1 MFRALIKLILKIFYR
16 VEVKGLDNY
25 RAAGNHALLVTDPA
39 SLIDPLLLTLFLP
52 DSITLAVDRRLLGK
66 WWIRPVIKWTEVL
79 PFDFSSPTVT
89 ISMIRAFRGRR
100 RCLVFHEQ
108 SFRNDP
114 HFIRILETTALIA
127 EKTGSTLLPVL
138 IEGSG
143 LSRFSYFRH
152 KQKLRLFPKITLTVL
167 PPQTLKSGGVQNGR
181 NRRGAQGMQL
191 YDIMADLRYAT
202 CTIDKTI
209 LKALKDAVSVFGRRY
224 TILEDHD
231 RHPINY
237 GTLLLKMQVLGR
249 VFAGFFSGEERV
261 GFMLP
266 GSVPAVVA
274 FLGLHAAGKVPA
286 MINFTAGPAPILSS
300 CKTVQLRSVL
310 TSRKFLKEGGLEEL
324 ADAIG
329 QSGVRIVCLEDLAA
343 NISAKDKILGLAFSL
358 LGIIPKGSPNDP
370 AAVLFT
376 SGTEGAPKAVFMSH
390 RNAIANHEQL
400 LSIISITPGDR
411 MFSSLP
417 MFHVFGLGVGVLL
430 PLLHGMRVFCYP
442 SPLHYRI
449 IPQLFYESM
458 STVICG
464 TDTFFSGYAR
474 YGRPYDF
481 CNARLAIVGAEKMR
495 ESTYELWMKKYGI
508 NLIEGYGS
516 TETSPV
522 IAVNTPANRRLG
534 SVGRLVPCTQYRIK
548 PVDGLDE
555 GGELWIKADNVM
567 LGYMRSTNPGV
578 IEPPA
583 DGDEAGWYDTGD
595 IVEIDEDKFVFIKG
609 RAKRFAKAGGEMIS
623 LAAVEN
629 ALSDLCP
636 EKKLC
641 VVAIP
646 DPRKGEQLALLIE
659 GEAPAG
665 GQISAFFASRGLS
678 PLWTPKKILSVEEIP
693 LLGTGKI
700 DYKTAKEIALAA
712 K

>member
-1 MFRALIKLILKIFYR
+1 MLRALIKLLLKLFYR

-25 RAAGNHALLVTDPA
+25 RAAGDHALLVTDPG

-66 WWIRPVIKWTEVL
+66 WWLRPILKWTEVL

-89 ISMIRAFRGRR
+89 IGMIRAFRERR

-114 HFIRILETTALIA
+114 HFLRILEATALIA
-127 EKTGSTLLPVL
+127 DKMGGTLLPVL
-138 IEGSG
+138 IEGSN
-143 LSRFSYFRH
+143 LSHFSYFRH
-152 KQKLRLFPKITLTVL
+152 KQKLRHFPKITLTVL
-167 PPQTLKSGGVQNGR
+167 PPQSLKHGGSQDQRG
-181 NRRGAQGMQL
+181 RRGAQGMQL

-202 CTIDKTI
+202 CSIDKTI
-209 LKALKDAVSVFGRRY
+209 LRALHDAASVFGRRY

-231 RHPINY
+231 RHPISY
-237 GTLLLKMQVLGR
+237 GTLLTKLHVLGR
-249 VFAGFFSGEERV
+249 VFARVFAEEERV

-266 GSVPAVVA
+266 GSTPAVVA
-274 FLGLHAAGKVPA
+274 LMGLHAAGKVPA
-286 MINFTAGPAPILSS
+286 MINFTAGPSPISSS
-300 CKTVQLRSVL
+300 CRTVQLRSVL

-324 ADAIG
+324 GESISQAG
-329 QSGVRIVCLEDLAA
+329 LRLVFLEDLA
-343 NISAKDKILGLAFSL
+343 KDIPAREKLLGAAYAL
-358 LGIIPKGSPNDP
+358 LGIVPKGSPNDP
-370 AAVLFT
+370 AAILFT

-400 LSIISITPGDR
+400 LSIISVTPGDR

-417 MFHVFGLGVGVLL
+417 MFHVFGLGIGVLL

-474 YGRPYDF
+474 YGRAYDF

-495 ESTYELWMKKYGI
+495 ESTYDLWMKKYGI

-534 SVGRLVPCTQYRIK
+534 SVGRLVPGTQYKIK
-548 PVDGLDE
+548 PVEGLE
-555 GGELWIKADNVM
+555 GGGELWIKADNVM
-567 LGYMRSTNPGV
+567 LGYMRSTSPGV
-578 IEPPA
+578 LEPPA
-583 DGDEAGWYDTGD
+583 DGWYDTGD
-595 IVEIDEDKFVFIKG
+595 IVEIDEDRFVFIKG
-609 RAKRFAKAGGEMIS
+609 RAKRFAKVGGEMIS

-629 ALSDLCP
+629 ALSELYP
-636 EKKLC
+636 ETKLC
-641 VVAIP
+641 VVSVP

-659 GEAPAG
+659 NSSVTT

-678 PLWTPKKILSVEEIP
+678 PLWTPKRILSVDAVP

-700 DYKTAKEIALAA
+700 DYRTAKEIALAA